1 MNNEVKVSLTVVLPG
16 RTMVSQQVA
25 ENKPLESYDTIVVE
39 LWDKEVQKRERMF
52 VKVRKSIPAKQSI
65 NLSVDAYKYMVS
77 DEAPYFIKSKVWKAM
92 NIKNRLEAHLQK
104 ICEQLNGISY
114 TYEVLN

>member
-39 LWDKEVQKRERMF
+39 LWDKEV
-52 VKVRKSIPAKQSI
+52 
-65 NLSVDAYKYMVS
+65 
-77 DEAPYFIKSKVWKAM
+77 
-92 NIKNRLEAHLQK
+92 
-104 ICEQLNGISY
+104 
-114 TYEVLN
+114 